1 METRKKTGRKIVDV
15 AVRGCSLVATV
26 LALALMG
33 WILWTVVREGA
44 GALSWDLLIHRSR
57 PYGEPGSGTAN
68 ALGGTLVITLGAAA
82 LAIPLALLAGIG
94 LAEFGGTGRFTGICR
109 FAINLLMGVPSVI
122 VGLFVYGVLVVPTG
136 HFSGFA
142 GSVALAMLMFAVA
155 VRTTEDQIA
164 LVPTALREAGLTAF
178 AAWPPERMRDYG
190 GAVAAVDVGTAESG
204 PMGFCNYLG
213 QTYDQT
219 LGTAREVYGKQLEA
233 EILVDLRAQRAAD
246 CEAACAQAADVLLG
260 GLAEGIRCGE
270 LAWEGLCWDKAA
282 GMFRR
287 RGRLQCRAVFV
298 AEAGEDDEPFLDF
311 RLKGV
316 LTT

>member
-1 METRKKTGRKIVDV
+1 MRE
-15 AVRGCSLVATV
+15 
-26 LALALMG
+26 LALVRDE
-33 WILWTVVREGA
+33 VVR
-44 GALSWDLLIHRSR
+44 
-57 PYGEPGSGTAN
+57 
-68 ALGGTLVITLGAAA
+68 
-82 LAIPLALLAGIG
+82 
-94 LAEFGGTGRFTGICR
+94 
-109 FAINLLMGVPSVI
+109 
-122 VGLFVYGVLVVPTG
+122 
-136 HFSGFA
+136 
-142 GSVALAMLMFAVA
+142 
-155 VRTTEDQIA
+155 
-164 LVPTALREAGLTAF
+164 ALREAGLTAF

-219 LGTAREVYGKQLEA
+219 LGTVREVYGKQLEA

-270 LAWEGLCWDKAA
+270 LAWEGLRWDKAA

-298 AEAGEDDEPFLDF
+298 AEAGEDDETFLDF

>member
-57 PYGEPGSGTAN
+57 PYGEPGGGIAN
-68 ALGGTLVITLGAAA
+68 ALVGTLVITLGAAA

-94 LAEFGGTGRFTGICR
+94 LAEFGGKGRFTGICR

-164 LVPTALREAGLTAF
+164 LVPTALREAGLAL
-178 AAWPPERMRDYG
+178 
-190 GAVAAVDVGTAESG
+190 GASRTRV
-204 PMGFCNYLG
+204 
-213 QTYDQT
+213 T
-219 LGTAREVYGKQLEA
+219 LG
-233 EILVDLRAQRAAD
+233 LVCRA
-246 CEAACAQAADVLLG
+246 
-260 GLAEGIRCGE
+260 
-270 LAWEGLCWDKAA
+270 
-282 GMFRR
+282 RR
-287 RGRLQCRAVFV
+287 RGRDGAAPLHGALRGRLADELLRRAHAVHPR
-298 AEAGEDDEPFLDF
+298 ADREQHALS
-311 RLKGV
+311 LIHI
-316 LTT
+316 